1 MESVEIMIDLSVV
14 DLYYL
19 EIRLEIFEKSCKV
32 NEKVFEKER
41 RLSFWRKRLWLV
53 LFIDYVCYYKN
64 IMMDVIVNILEYY
77 EDVEVF
83 YKEIVV
89 EMEEL
94 KILFCVDK
102 KERDVMI
109 DLIVEDLE
117 YF

>member
-1 MESVEIMIDLSVV
+1 
-14 DLYYL
+14 
-19 EIRLEIFEKSCKV
+19 
-32 NEKVFEKER
+32 
-41 RLSFWRKRLWLV
+41 
-53 LFIDYVCYYKN
+53 
-64 IMMDVIVNILEYY
+64 MMDVIVNILEYY

-117 YF
+117 YFQEKS

>member
-1 MESVEIMIDLSVV
+1 
-14 DLYYL
+14 
-19 EIRLEIFEKSCKV
+19 
-32 NEKVFEKER
+32 
-41 RLSFWRKRLWLV
+41 
-53 LFIDYVCYYKN
+53 
-64 IMMDVIVNILEYY
+64 MMDVIVNILEYY